1 MEVINEEEEEIT
13 RNNPLLAQ
21 QFRDNI
27 KPLYETAVSYNQGV
41 WYVNFVFFLIN
52 FFFRFLSNR
61 LGNMKDKFY
70 VLSLK
75 II

>member
-13 RNNPLLAQ
+13 RTNPLLAQ

-41 WYVNFVFFLIN
+41 WYVLPLIFFLSP
-52 FFFRFLSNR
+52 FFFSILP
-61 LGNMKDKFY
+61 D
-70 VLSLK
+70 
-75 II
+75 